1 MRFKDSPF
9 VRPAHE
15 IVQCLHVRLTAYQLI
30 MRAIHASLPVH
41 PCTPQKDT
49 DSHRRPQNPHV
60 FQQRSNRFP
69 PRSPVPLPERALP
82 RGSPAPSECQ
92 KRPLFHTVIEIRR
105 RARQCA
111 VCKLCHAAGQEH
123 VLPSKGIPPI
133 RHAAAAQGIGDEA
146 NSVGKQLECHTNG
159 TRMDVVSIANE
170 LGNHILPF
178 AGSPDRARLPV
189 MDRRHGII
197 EMRQVACTCI
207 KDIAGVVVGA
217 VRMGNR
223 DCAKLACPPGK
234 CCRAR
239 QLRRHIHNAKKPLR
253 NVI

>member
-1 MRFKDSPF
+1 MFGSLRTSSSCAPFMRP
-9 VRPAHE
+9 
-15 IVQCLHVRLTAYQLI
+15 CLSIHV
-30 MRAIHASLPVH
+30 
-41 PCTPQKDT
+41 
-49 DSHRRPQNPHV
+49 HRRKTQILIADHKIRTFSSSDRTDFRLAAQFPCRNE
-60 FQQRSNRFP
+60 RCREDRLLLRNAKSDRF
-69 PRSPVPLPERALP
+69 
-82 RGSPAPSECQ
+82 
-92 KRPLFHTVIEIRR
+92 FHTVIEIRR
-105 RARQCA
+105 RTRQCA

-197 EMRQVACTCI
+197 EMCQVACTCI

-253 NVI
+253 DVI